1 MIGISADF
9 DPLHKG
15 HVQLIEKGREI
26 AEKTG
31 EKLIVYLNK
40 DYSANHAPFF
50 TPYDAREKM
59 ALKAGADEIIPI
71 EGLHYRLTLSYT
83 VPIRIAMMIEDGVT
97 DYVDAANV
105 PPHFIKKEAEYFAKR
120 GIFSGIPSNLPNRN
134 VIRWFAVNEFFQGKY
149 KRKMKFHIIPELTE
163 NGSKISGREIR
174 KKIIENNLEIP
185 EDVAKLLPET
195 TIKILEKELKR
206 GRAPGKRNLELI
218 KDKMNR
224 LSRADLLEI
233 AYLNANLINSII
245 KWRPYHTE
253 NQIWATF
260 RKAGYGPVLTRL
272 AMSSMEMNV
281 TRREV
286 YDLIGHYEKKGWI
299 PPDQERRK
307 IIQRAW
313 FISKSI
319 KKGHTSKEA
328 HKRFLKGHIP
338 SEEPERSLNAGL
350 SLRKF
355 ETRKLREGTKAKIY
369 VKEDDVISCQIKDGM
384 KIKSPLILPGA
395 MATYLRLIID
405 SHFIPFNGRLIKKD
419 ESFRIQINI
428 G

>member
-15 HVQLIEKGREI
+15 HMKLIEKGREI
-26 AEKTG
+26 AEKIG
-31 EKLIVYLNK
+31 SKLVIYLNK

-50 TPYDAREKM
+50 ASYEARKKM
-59 ALKAGADEIIPI
+59 ALKAGADEVIPI
-71 EGLHYRLTLSYT
+71 EGLHYRLTLAYT

-105 PPHFIKKEAEYFAKR
+105 PPKIIKKEAKYFAKR
-120 GIFSGIPSNLPNRN
+120 GIFSGIPAKLPNRN
-134 VIRWFAVNEFFQGKY
+134 VIRWFAVNEFFQKKY
-149 KRKMKFHIIPELTE
+149 NRKMKFHIIPEFTE

-174 KKIIENNLEIP
+174 KKIIENNLKIT

-195 TIKILEKELKR
+195 TIKILEKELKKR
-206 GRAPGKRNLELI
+206 KAPGKKNFNLI
-218 KDKMNR
+218 KDKMNK

-233 AYLNANLINSII
+233 AYLNAKLINSIV
-245 KWRPYHTE
+245 KWRPYNTE

-260 RKAGYGPVLTRL
+260 RRAGYGPVLTRL
-272 AMSSMEMNV
+272 TLSSMEMNV

-286 YDLIGHYEKKGWI
+286 YKLIGYYEKKGWI
-299 PPDQERRK
+299 PPDQKREK

-313 FISKSI
+313 FVSKSVE
-319 KKGHTSKEA
+319 KGYTSKKA
-328 HKRFLKGHIP
+328 HERFLEHRG
-338 SEEPERSLNAGL
+338 SLNEPERSFKAGIRL
-350 SLRKF
+350 KRSEVK
-355 ETRKLREGTKAKIY
+355 KLKEGTEAKIY
-369 VKEDDVISCQIKDGM
+369 VKENDTISCQIRDGM
-384 KIKSPLILPGA
+384 KIKSQLILPGV

-405 SHFIPFNGRLIKKD
+405 SHFIPFDSKLIK
-419 ESFRIQINI
+419 ENGSFKVKINI